1 MSKKKRRHYNGPP
14 KGAVVIYQRENP
26 PDTRFAHQWFP
37 PKGSAAYFL
46 RESDF
51 EFQRRHPVGYV
62 FAVLLGI
69 FALLLPVIVYGLLVL
84 PPHAPPSFG
93 LVLGLA
99 GGFIFG
105 IGLFNF
111 VAIILHQYLGHLVSI
126 LCFLIGGAMMAVSVP
141 LIG

>member
-1 MSKKKRRHYNGPP
+1 MSRKKRRHYNGPP
-14 KGAVVIYQRENP
+14 KGAIVIYQNSP
-26 PDTRFAHQWFP
+26 QSSFAHQWFP
-37 PKGSAAYFL
+37 PKGSAAFFL
-46 RESDF
+46 MESDAD
-51 EFQRRHPVGYV
+51 FQRRHPVGYV

-69 FALLLPVIVYGLLVL
+69 FALLLPEIMYLLVLL

-93 LVLGLA
+93 VFLGMA

-126 LCFLIGGAMMAVSVP
+126 LCFLIGGIMMAAS
-141 LIG
+141 LSLLR

>member
-1 MSKKKRRHYNGPP
+1 M
-14 KGAVVIYQRENP
+14 IYENSP
-26 PDTRFAHQWFP
+26 RSRWINQWFP
-37 PKGSAAYFL
+37 PKGSAAFFHM
-46 RESDF
+46 ESDF

-69 FALLLPVIVYGLLVL
+69 FALLLPMTVYVLVVL
-84 PPHAPPSFG
+84 PPHSPPGSGVF
-93 LVLGLA
+93 LGMA
-99 GGFIFG
+99 GGFVVG

-126 LCFLIGGAMMAVSVP
+126 LCFLIGGALMAVSFA